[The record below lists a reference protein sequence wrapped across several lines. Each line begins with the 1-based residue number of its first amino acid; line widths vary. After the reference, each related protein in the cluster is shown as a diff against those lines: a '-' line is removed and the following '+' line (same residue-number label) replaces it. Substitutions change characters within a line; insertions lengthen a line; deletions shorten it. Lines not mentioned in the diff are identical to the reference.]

1 MTQSPPVLE
10 RMVSQSAPEL
20 VDYIIHDVRPRRD
33 SCRELG
39 RGAYGQVMEV
49 FVSGTRC
56 AAKVIH
62 DLLVVNDDLAQ
73 GRQQMAARFLE
84 ECRLMSVLRNP
95 HVVQF
100 LGVHFDGS
108 SALPMLVMEYL
119 PTTLDHVLSTYP
131 DIPVAMKGSFL
142 SDVAKGLAY
151 LHSKGLVHRD
161 LTARNVLL
169 TSSMVAKIA
178 DFGVARIVNLD
189 SSRVTKLTQCPG
201 NIVYMPPEVHNPMDH
216 LPPRSLDVFSF
227 GVLTLF
233 CIIQEFPSALLPA
246 TYVSGSG
253 SVLVPRS
260 ELERRQQYVNR
271 AYQRLDHA
279 RPEYELVRIM
289 EQCLHNDPG
298 ARPAVE
304 DLLERLA
311 RMLGQ
316 VEDAH
321 LGKSRLEL
329 VRMLLEADA
338 ERERLAAT
346 VKFHKDDIT
355 ELEQQLQQQEGTQA
369 WQRLE
374 RQLRTS
380 QELLEEKEA
389 ELRALSTEAEAA
401 QEREVRGR
409 VR

>member
-1 MTQSPPVLE
+1 MAHPPALE
-10 RMVSQSAPEL
+10 RLVSQSAPEL
-20 VDYIIHDVRPRRD
+20 ADYIIHNVRRGD

-39 RGAYGQVMEV
+39 RGAYGKVVEV

-56 AAKVIH
+56 AGKVIH
-62 DLLVVNDDLAQ
+62 DILISNNE

-100 LGVHFDGS
+100 LGVHFDGT

-119 PTTLDHVLSTYP
+119 PTTLDHVLSTFP

-189 SSRVTKLTQCPG
+189 SSWVTQLTQCPG
-201 NIVYMPPEVHNPMDH
+201 NIVYMPPEVHNPIMDH

-338 ERERLAAT
+338 EREQLAAT

-355 ELEQQLQQQEGTQA
+355 ELERQLQQQEGTQA

-374 RQLRTS
+374 RQLHTS
-380 QELLEEKEA
+380 GEQLEEKEA
-389 ELRALSTEAEAA
+389 ELHAKRTEAEAA

-409 VR
+409 V